1 MSQLLAIDYGTKRVG
16 LAISDP
22 QQKISSPLKT
32 VPLKLAIEN
41 IQQISQDYQIET
53 IILGIP
59 KQKNGQYSEII
70 NQIKEF
76 EVTLNTVLPTVRII
90 HHEER
95 YTSKMAQRIVLESGL
110 KKQKRKNKSLLDK
123 ISASILLESYIE
135 SVEQSI

>member
-1 MSQLLAIDYGTKRVG
+1 MFMSQLLAIDYGTKRVG

-22 QQKISSPLKT
+22 QQKIASPLKT
-32 VPLKLAIEN
+32 IPLEQAIEN
-41 IQQISQDYQIET
+41 IQQISKDHQIET
-53 IILGIP
+53 IILGMP

-76 EVTLNTVLPTVRII
+76 EAMIKTVLPRVRIV

-95 YTSKMAQRIVLESGL
+95 YTSKMAQRIVIDSGI

-123 ISASILLESYIE
+123 ISASIILESYIE
-135 SVEQSI
+135 SIEQ